1 MVKTN
6 NENNKDVYLWTR
18 FRIDSKTAL
27 VNALKFAIRGIDKLT
42 MNTDI
47 AKNLSKPT

>member
-6 NENNKDVYLWTR
+6 NENNKVVYLWKR
-18 FRIDSKTAL
+18 FKIDSKTAL
-27 VNALKFAIRGIDKLT
+27 VNALKFAIRGFDKLT

-47 AKNLSKPT
+47 AKNLSKLT